1 MEETGTMH
9 VTYHHNQKGK
19 SRMIHEYRCVLSGKA
34 LTHVKSTDE
43 FPYRLFVPRE
53 VLGLQRHSCKILWE
67 LAFAGGV
74 DVKWMGSMGS

>member
-1 MEETGTMH
+1 M
-9 VTYHHNQKGK
+9 
-19 SRMIHEYRCVLSGKA
+19 LSGKA